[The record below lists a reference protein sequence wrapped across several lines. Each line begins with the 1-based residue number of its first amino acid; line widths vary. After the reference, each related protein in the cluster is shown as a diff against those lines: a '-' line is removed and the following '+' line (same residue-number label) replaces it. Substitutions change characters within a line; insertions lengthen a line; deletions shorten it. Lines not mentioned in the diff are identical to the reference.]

1 MNTKTLKKRAAVFV
15 VLAGIV
21 FIAFLKVYQVISV
34 DLLMQDLLTLEQTR
48 NGLLDTTQHLQTKV
62 NKLSNIDRISKKARD
77 QYQLVNN
84 SDQVMFIKIDDF
96 EKLEKMK
103 KQFARKN
110 KKEDAVINLAGVQ

>member
-1 MNTKTLKKRAAVFV
+1 MNTKTIKKRAAVFV

-34 DLLMQDLLTLEQTR
+34 DLLMQELLTLEQIR

-62 NKLSNIDRISKKARD
+62 NKLSNIDRISKKARE

-96 EKLEKMK
+96 GKLEKMK
-103 KQFARKN
+103 KKFARRN
-110 KKEDAVINLAGVQ
+110 NKEDAAINLAGVQ